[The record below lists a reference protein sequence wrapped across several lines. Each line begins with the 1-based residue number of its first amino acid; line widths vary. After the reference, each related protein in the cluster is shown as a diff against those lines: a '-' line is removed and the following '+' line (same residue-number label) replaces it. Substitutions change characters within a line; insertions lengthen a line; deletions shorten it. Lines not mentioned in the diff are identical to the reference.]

1 MKFKRTVVL
10 SAMLG
15 MSFTALAQEDATE
28 DKTPLKAITTI
39 GSGEMFQHID
49 LDKVASDLSRRQ
61 ELQIEQDMLSNET
74 AATIARM
81 ESLHNLS
88 EEETLRYI
96 RENVPMQVR
105 VLGKEQSM
113 AWLQAQYEKEVDGL
127 GREVVWQSSSNNVFV
142 PDVDTQAHVSSQPK
156 NGIQALSEAEL
167 EKLRALNNPTVDAES
182 KPQPSPKNTTKAEPV
197 ENSKTDRRF
206 VTPQTVTVDTVKIGR
221 AHV

>member
-182 KPQPSPKNTTKAEPV
+182 KPQPSPKNTTKACLLYTSDAADE
-197 ENSKTDRRF
+197 
-206 VTPQTVTVDTVKIGR
+206 
-221 AHV
+221 